1 MMKRSLLMILVAVM
15 VFAVAPAFAGGE
27 ATQLWRCEMED
38 DTTEAQ
44 VMEGAQKW
52 LAAVKKIK
60 GGENFEAT
68 VLFPIAVNA
77 TGEMDA
83 MFVVTAPTFKE
94 WGEFWDGY
102 EGSEA
107 AKIETA
113 NNEFV
118 VCPDSV
124 VWESMKVK

>member
-1 MMKRSLLMILVAVM
+1 MKRSLLMILVALTI
-15 VFAVAPAFAGGE
+15 FAVAPAFAGGE
-27 ATQLWRCEMED
+27 ATQMWRCEMDD

-44 VMEGAQKW
+44 VMEGALEW

-60 GGENFEAT
+60 GGENFEAY
-68 VLFPIAVNA
+68 VYFPIAVNA
-77 TGEMDA
+77 TGETDL

>member
-1 MMKRSLLMILVAVM
+1 MKTRMIWMFALAM
-15 VFAVAPAFAGGE
+15 VLASASAFAGE
-27 ATQLWRCEMED
+27 ALQMWRCEMED

-52 LAAVKKIK
+52 LAAAKKSK
-60 GGENFEAT
+60 GGENFEVN

-77 TGEMDA
+77 TGEMDV

-107 AKIETA
+107 AKVENE
-113 NNEFV
+113 NNEHV

-124 VWESMKVK
+124 VWESMTVK

>member
-1 MMKRSLLMILVAVM
+1 MILVALTI
-15 VFAVAPAFAGGE
+15 FAVAPAFAGGE
-27 ATQLWRCEMED
+27 ATQMWRCEMDD

-44 VMEGAQKW
+44 VMEGALEW

-60 GGENFEAT
+60 GGENFEAY
-68 VLFPIAVNA
+68 VYFPIAVNA
-77 TGEMDA
+77 TGETDL